1 MPWSIGWCSKVN
13 TRGPS
18 GLEVIRLLSNE
29 TAKTN
34 DDEELSADV
43 KFTVKLIQ
51 EDNRCPRKRFRDKYN
66 GGCYATSN
74 KAVRNSQSLA
84 IIKYPTKPPKPKL
97 LWTSAFR
104 RKVFASI
111 CAVDFVLNIGK
122 WSSPSGNTRTR
133 NTNYWLIWEC
143 SRHMKHRMMFDQ
155 SVTLRFCIGLL
166 LRGW

>member
-51 EDNRCPRKRFRDKYN
+51 EENRCPRKRFRDKYN

-111 CAVDFVLNIGK
+111 CAVDF
-122 WSSPSGNTRTR
+122 SGFCADHREIIKSLRKYKNT
-133 NTNYWLIWEC
+133 
-143 SRHMKHRMMFDQ
+143 KHWPLAYLRM
-155 SVTLRFCIGLL
+155 L
-166 LRGW
+166 